1 MARLGAHYP
10 WASPDY
16 ILRRMTWAQVWLY
29 YDACIAHLSDK
40 EYETEIDEPE
50 LLKRQG
56 VVTTEGGARVY
67 SR

>member
-1 MARLGAHYP
+1 
-10 WASPDY
+10 
-16 ILRRMTWAQVWLY
+16 MTWAQVWLY

-50 LLKRQG
+50 ILKRQG

-67 SR
+67 NR